1 MSTYKRPQ
9 IEKKTEAPELHDH
22 PLESILPRGIVRAFL
37 RYLTKSEKNGNCLFL
52 SLCENYENERLKG
65 LEKLKWS
72 VPAKLINTV
81 LWKYG
86 INKDVFKEKVMKHTP
101 TARALALTAKSIAK
115 YGLTEPQIF
124 AAPLMAVWNITQ
136 ACNLACE
143 HCYQDAGASDALKEL
158 TKEEKLMVVDKIADA
173 MVPLLAIA
181 GGEPLVAGDIWDVLE
196 QAKRRGIHLTI
207 ATNGTLLTRECAA
220 RLKEYGVKYVEVSID
235 TLDPEE
241 HDHFRGRAGAWEKAV
256 QGIKNCV
263 ESGIRTGLATTFT
276 RSTVERA
283 EEMIRFAIDLG
294 CVTFTHFNFIPVGR
308 GEQCVEHDLTPDQRE
323 KLLKLLNDFLQ
334 EGKINVLSTA
344 PQLSRTCITHAPL
357 EGLIPTGH
365 AGRGPGTR
373 ARVLARYLGGC
384 GAGRCYCSIQPNGDV
399 TPCVYMSSLKVGNLK
414 HDALDD
420 IWECETF
427 RVLRDRKDRGDHCGV
442 CDFQNFCG
450 GCRARAYAYTEDLT
464 AGDPGCLYN
473 MHEWEEV
480 SGKFVA
486 ADTTRAEW
494 KRRCKK

>member
-1 MSTYKRPQ
+1 LRNSSGPFRQGLSIQCSGSTVSIKRYS
-9 IEKKTEAPELHDH
+9 K
-22 PLESILPRGIVRAFL
+22 
-37 RYLTKSEKNGNCLFL
+37 
-52 SLCENYENERLKG
+52 
-65 LEKLKWS
+65 
-72 VPAKLINTV
+72 
-81 LWKYG
+81 
-86 INKDVFKEKVMKHTP
+86 
-101 TARALALTAKSIAK
+101 K
-115 YGLTEPQIF
+115 YGLTEPQVF

-143 HCYQDAGASDALKEL
+143 HCYQNAGASNAAEEL
-158 TKEEKLMVVDKIADA
+158 TTEEKLMVVDKIADA
-173 MVPLLAIA
+173 MIPLLAIA
-181 GGEPLVAGDIWDVLE
+181 GGEPLVARDIWDVLE
-196 QAKRRGIHLTI
+196 RAKRRGIHMTI
-207 ATNGTLLTRECAA
+207 ATNGTLLTREHAA
-220 RLKEYGVKYVEVSID
+220 RLKECGVKYIEISID

-241 HDHFRGRAGAWEKAV
+241 HDRFRGRNGAWEKAV
-256 QGIKNCV
+256 QGIRNCV
-263 ESGIRTGLATTFT
+263 EGGIRTGLATTFT
-276 RSTVERA
+276 RRTVERA

-308 GEQCVEHDLTPDQRE
+308 GQQCVEHDLTPDQRE

-344 PQLSRTCITHAPL
+344 PQLPRICITHAPL

-365 AGRGPGTR
+365 AGRGPGTK

-399 TPCVYMSSLKVGNLK
+399 TPCVYMSSLKVGSLK
-414 HDALDD
+414 QNTFAD

-427 RVLRDRKDRGDHCGV
+427 RILRDRTDRGDHCGV

-450 GCRARAYAYTEDLT
+450 GCRARAFAYTEDLT

-473 MHEWEEV
+473 IHEWKEV
-480 SGKFVA
+480 SKEAVT
-486 ADTTRAEW
+486 ADESKGDW